1 MQVIAERSQ
10 VMELVQSLSDE
21 QVRYVL
27 GVIRSLPREKV
38 AMKKTYT
45 AEDAQDAFGL
55 WKDREDC
62 EDVAEYAR
70 RVRKGR
76 RFAV

>member
-1 MQVIAERSQ
+1 MQVTALKDETIS
-10 VMELVQSLSDE
+10 LLDSLSDE

-55 WKDREDC
+55 WKDREDY

-76 RFAV
+76 TR

>member
-1 MQVIAERSQ
+1 MQATALKDETIS
-10 VMELVQSLSDE
+10 LLDSLSDE
-21 QVRYVL
+21 QMRYVL

-70 RVRKGR
+70 RVRKGQTR
-76 RFAV
+76 

>member
-1 MQVIAERSQ
+1 MQATALKDETIN
-10 VMELVQSLSDE
+10 LLDSLSDE
-21 QVRYVL
+21 QMRYAL
-27 GVIRSLPREKV
+27 GVTRSLPREKV

-55 WKDREDC
+55 WKDREDY

-76 RFAV
+76 TR